1 MCYIGFSM
9 RQKSTVESLEYRN
22 QFQETPDEIR
32 RAKEE
37 KVEHSKKE
45 EKQRQSEFWI
55 KKETAKKK

>member
-1 MCYIGFSM
+1 M
-9 RQKSTVESLEYRN
+9 RQKSTVESLEYHN